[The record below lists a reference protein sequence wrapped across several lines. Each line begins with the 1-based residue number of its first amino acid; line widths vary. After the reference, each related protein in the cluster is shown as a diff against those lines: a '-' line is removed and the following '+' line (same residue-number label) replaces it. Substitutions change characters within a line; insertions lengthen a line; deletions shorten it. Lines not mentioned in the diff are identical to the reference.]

1 MKSIDVVIPNYNYAR
16 YLQDCIDSVR
26 NQQAERLRIL
36 IIDNASTDD
45 SAAVARTLASADP
58 RIELM
63 LRPRNLGAHASF
75 NDGID
80 WAQSDY
86 FLILCSDDYLAPG
99 ALARAMSFME
109 QNDDVHMIHGRTH
122 FRDDINDGDD
132 PPDTRSL
139 SDWSKQDGKSF
150 LTSLCQSG
158 RNFVSGPTAIVR
170 TAIQKKVGCY
180 RPALPHTDDLEMWL
194 RFALHGAVG
203 RTDNI
208 QAVARVHAS
217 NQSATVRTLEQWSIE
232 FEAAFQSFF
241 ENDGAILTDAEARL
255 QQARDALS
263 ERAYWSAIA
272 QLCRGDPGAVALMRH
287 AIRLRPSAAWL
298 PPFRYL
304 LTRSDASALIG
315 RSVKALGRR
324 LGTSMTPGGRL

>member
-1 MKSIDVVIPNYNYAR
+1 MKSIDVVIPNYNYAH
-16 YLQDCIDSVR
+16 YLKDCIESVR
-26 NQQAERLRIL
+26 NQSAERLRIL
-36 IIDNASTDD
+36 IIDNASTDN
-45 SAAVARTLASADP
+45 SAAVARTLANADP

-80 WAQSDY
+80 WAKSDY

-109 QNDDVHMIHGRTH
+109 DNRDVHLTHGRTH
-122 FRDDINDGDD
+122 FRADDKDGGDL
-132 PPDTRSL
+132 PENPSL
-139 SDWSKQDGKSF
+139 PGWLKQDGKSF
-150 LTSLCQSG
+150 LKSLCQSG

-170 TAIQKKVGCY
+170 TAIQKKAGY
-180 RPALPHTDDLEMWL
+180 YKAALPHTDDLEMWL
-194 RFALHGAVG
+194 RFALHGAVA
-203 RTDNI
+203 RTENI
-208 QAVARVHAS
+208 QAVARVHDF

-241 ENDGAILTDAEARL
+241 ESDGAILTDADILLR
-255 QQARDALS
+255 QARNALS

-272 QLCRGDPGAVALMRH
+272 QLCRGEPGAMALMRH

-298 PPFRYL
+298 PPLRYL
-304 LTRSDASALIG
+304 LRRSDASTLIG
-315 RSVKALGRR
+315 RSVKVLGQR
-324 LGTSMTPGGRL
+324 LGISTISGGRL